1 MIQSLS
7 QPFVSSKR
15 FRKQKFAFGL
25 YCTCIIHESS
35 DLGCVQGAWNRE
47 IDRYR
52 ERERGEREWGT
63 GQPRTHSKYMWRY
76 NWRYWERENKM
87 MNQWTFYDFEGSIWF
102 MRFKTFL
109 SSASWTKLVK
119 NYTYF
124 CCYFKM
130 TNGHNLTY
138 LYLSYL
144 FIYTYIYIY
153 IYILFFVLFSFSLYC
168 TLRCLKQK

>member
-87 MNQWTFYDFEGSIWF
+87 MNQWPF
-102 MRFKTFL
+102 MTSKD
-109 SSASWTKLVK
+109 
-119 NYTYF
+119 
-124 CCYFKM
+124 
-130 TNGHNLTY
+130 
-138 LYLSYL
+138 L
-144 FIYTYIYIY
+144 FD
-153 IYILFFVLFSFSLYC
+153 LCALKPSFHLLHGQSL
-168 TLRCLKQK
+168 LKITPIFAVTSKWPMVIT